1 MTPRADDD
9 VASLVADLVA
19 TLQELEA
26 EFEPRTE
33 RGFPRP
39 PSPGELVRFTS
50 DVAVPAAILVLRS
63 NIEAL
68 KLLQRALRLADGR
81 EPTTS
86 DSRVRDRA
94 EALSDRTLAS
104 LDNALGE
111 LQEAVDGTPP
121 DSDARDLVAQA
132 QQLREEIETAM
143 ATDEPEAATPA
154 NEAAETDTPVAV
166 DVDAELESIKQS
178 VDGEDESPSDVES
191 ASGDDGPDSAG
202 KPTDSDG
209 TNGADGEG

>member
-1 MTPRADDD
+1 MTPRTDDD
-9 VASLVADLVA
+9 VASLVADLIA

-81 EPTTS
+81 EPTTD

-94 EALSDRTLAS
+94 QALSKRTLAS
-104 LDNALGE
+104 IDAALE
-111 LQEAVDGTPP
+111 DLQDAVDGKPA
-121 DSDARDLVAQA
+121 DSEARELVAEA
-132 QQLREEIETAM
+132 KRLREEIETSVRS
-143 ATDEPEAATPA
+143 DEPATTSGSEQDEQA
-154 NEAAETDTPVAV
+154 DSPVAV

-178 VDGEDESPSDVES
+178 VN
-191 ASGDDGPDSAG
+191 
-202 KPTDSDG
+202 TDG
-209 TNGADGEG
+209 TAGEADNSTGDSGNEQSSDEPGDGAGTNES